1 MVELTLREVERYDR
15 QIKIRGFGIEAQKKL
30 KNARV
35 VVAGVGGLGCI
46 ASTYLVA
53 AGIGEVVLVD
63 MGEVELNNLNRQI
76 LYWEEDVGKTKI
88 KSALE
93 KLRRLNSE
101 VKVEGLKI
109 EIKEENIASI
119 IKEAD
124 VVVDGMDNFKA
135 RFLLN
140 KACVNLGIPFVHA
153 AVYELTGELMT
164 IIPGKGP
171 CYQCYVV
178 KEISEAKPIPVLGA
192 TPGVMAC
199 LETIET
205 VKLITGIGKPLVGK
219 LLFFDGL
226 NMEFRTV
233 DVKRVDDC
241 PVCGSLG

>member
-1 MVELTLREVERYDR
+1 MVELTLKEVERYDR

-35 VVAGVGGLGCI
+35 VVTGVGGLGCI

-124 VVVDGMDNFKA
+124 VVVDGMDNF
-135 RFLLN
+135 
-140 KACVNLGIPFVHA
+140 
-153 AVYELTGELMT
+153 
-164 IIPGKGP
+164 
-171 CYQCYVV
+171 
-178 KEISEAKPIPVLGA
+178 
-192 TPGVMAC
+192 
-199 LETIET
+199 
-205 VKLITGIGKPLVGK
+205 
-219 LLFFDGL
+219 
-226 NMEFRTV
+226 
-233 DVKRVDDC
+233 
-241 PVCGSLG
+241 